1 MRYARALFTA
11 ALCGAVCAAS
21 VTVARSAAALP
32 GWPAPPALPAPRP
45 VTDVYG
51 STKVLDRYR
60 YFENLN
66 DPSVQAFFR
75 RQNAYARAVLARLE
89 PGRGKVLTRIAALDN
104 AGPTV
109 TGVQRFGDRYFYE
122 KRQPHENT
130 LKLYV
135 RTVGQNDERV
145 LVDPDKLITAPGQHF
160 TIEYFSPSFDGAYVG
175 YGVSEG
181 GSENATLHVVQ
192 TADGTILPDTID
204 RAKYVG
210 VTGWRPDGKS
220 FYYMR
225 FPKLA
230 PGESPNDSELRPVSY
245 LHTLGSDPDKDP
257 AVFGIGVDPSLP
269 FVPTDFPIVVT
280 SPNSPYALGDI
291 GHGVQN
297 EQTLFVAPLDSV
309 TGARVPWKKVAD
321 VADDVTGADV
331 EGSTVYLLTHKDAP
345 TYKIVATNLA
355 APDVAQAQTVVPAS
369 NAIIEALSGAKD
381 GLYVRARR
389 GGFGQIQRVSY
400 GPDFSPGTQTTTVT
414 LPVQGAIGTLATD
427 PRVPGATFDLVSWTM
442 PQRYFDVAASGTVTD
457 TGLRPPSTIDTSDY
471 TSEEALATSA
481 DGTKVPLSLVYRK
494 DLVRDGTHPAY
505 LEGYGSYGIT
515 IEPYFLGTRFAWL
528 DQGGVWAVCHP
539 RGGGWFGEDW
549 HRAGMISTKQH
560 TIDDFIACGRYLVA
574 QKYTSSQRLAGEG
587 TSAGGITIGRSIT
600 EAPGLFAAALDV
612 VGVSDAVRSEFS
624 PNGPPNVPEFGSV
637 KVAADVAPLLNMDAY
652 LHVVDGTKYPAVML
666 NTGINDP
673 RVSPWELAKFA
684 ARLQSASTS
693 GRPVLLRVDYDAGHG
708 FLDTSRAQAEGL
720 LADQFSF
727 LLWQLGDP
735 LFASIPQRIVVPK
748 RINRR
753 VTGL

>member
-1 MRYARALFTA
+1 
-11 ALCGAVCAAS
+11 
-21 VTVARSAAALP
+21 
-32 GWPAPPALPAPRP
+32 
-45 VTDVYG
+45 
-51 STKVLDRYR
+51 
-60 YFENLN
+60 
-66 DPSVQAFFR
+66 
-75 RQNAYARAVLARLE
+75 
-89 PGRGKVLTRIAALDN
+89 
-104 AGPTV
+104 
-109 TGVQRFGDRYFYE
+109 
-122 KRQPHENT
+122 
-130 LKLYV
+130 
-135 RTVGQNDERV
+135 
-145 LVDPDKLITAPGQHF
+145 
-160 TIEYFSPSFDGAYVG
+160 VG

-297 EQTLFVAPLDSV
+297 EHTLFVAPLDSV

>member
-1 MRYARALFTA
+1 M
-11 ALCGAVCAAS
+11 
-21 VTVARSAAALP
+21 
-32 GWPAPPALPAPRP
+32 
-45 VTDVYG
+45 
-51 STKVLDRYR
+51 
-60 YFENLN
+60 
-66 DPSVQAFFR
+66 
-75 RQNAYARAVLARLE
+75 
-89 PGRGKVLTRIAALDN
+89 
-104 AGPTV
+104 
-109 TGVQRFGDRYFYE
+109 
-122 KRQPHENT
+122 
-130 LKLYV
+130 
-135 RTVGQNDERV
+135 
-145 LVDPDKLITAPGQHF
+145 
-160 TIEYFSPSFDGAYVG
+160 G

-297 EQTLFVAPLDSV
+297 EHTLFVAPLDSV